1 MKLCTIK
8 ARKLLVN
15 NRVEFIEDIALNI
28 VNWQRTGAYLLII
41 LNLTWR
47 EDLSMK
53 RTEIQVSLN

>member
-1 MKLCTIK
+1 MELCTIK

-15 NRVEFIEDIALNI
+15 THIEFIENLTLNI
-28 VNWQRTGAYLLII
+28 VNWQRTGAYFLII

-47 EDLSMK
+47 EDLSMN

>member
-47 EDLSMK
+47 EDLSMN